1 MAKKTSP
8 LLPATDELIK
18 KLGNRL
24 RLARL
29 RRMLTAKQV
38 AERSG
43 MSPMTLRNVESGES
57 GVTIGAYIAV
67 MQVLGIEKDFN
78 YLAQKDELGRELQDS
93 RLPFQSSST
102 KAGSILRQG
111 SLKTQKSIAASS
123 LMQTTHIERSAK
135 KVLSNKKDQKHT
147 LIETKNWSSDGGFKT
162 SSQLANLIDFF
173 STPEKK
179 HK

>member
-1 MAKKTSP
+1 MANKTSP

-18 KLGNRL
+18 KLGNRI

-29 RRMLTAKQV
+29 RRKLTAKQV

-93 RLPFQSSST
+93 RLPFQSNLI

-111 SLKTQKSIAASS
+111 SFKTQKSIAASS
-123 LMQTTHIERSAK
+123 LMQSPHLESSQK
-135 KVLSNKKDQKHT
+135 KLSSIKKDQKHT
-147 LIETKNWSSDGGFKT
+147 IIETKNWSSDGSFKT

-173 STPEKK
+173 PTSKKK